1 MKDKLSQIEINNPYG
16 RKWRQTK
23 EHFDESQRGVW
34 KVGLKLSIQKTKI
47 MVSGPITSW
56 QRDGDTMETEILFF
70 WTPKSLQ
77 SPSAVILG
85 LKDAWSWEEKL
96 WPN

>member
-1 MKDKLSQIEINNPYG
+1 MKDKLSQIEINKPYG

-56 QRDGDTMETEILFF
+56 QIDGETVEMVTDFIWRGSKITADCDYSHEIKRHVL
-70 WTPKSLQ
+70 L
-77 SPSAVILG
+77 
-85 LKDAWSWEEKL
+85 
-96 WPN
+96 